1 MKKADIRRRLAREAD
16 LIDVHTHVGIDPVN
30 FARGDYPYGISGQ
43 DMLLRMESQG
53 IDAAVCFPMLYT
65 TYFRFHAFREG
76 RFTRDPAGPSE
87 FPYRAENENLC
98 REIYEAFPP
107 FAGRL
112 LPFAF
117 FDPARKPGEQAAF
130 LKDLAEEFPLFGLK
144 TATSYL
150 QSHIASLLGRGR
162 PLLDLAAERNLPL
175 TIHSSVL
182 PGDPWANVFEIL
194 KVARARPDI
203 RFNLAHTCR
212 FDRRALDEA
221 AAIPNAFVDIS
232 AFYIHCTLAQRNH
245 PAVARK
251 AQRFPADYRRRADA
265 LKAIANAYPDTILWG
280 TDTPFN
286 LFKSRFFDERGTMV
300 KIDLDCPPDGEI
312 KIVRALP
319 PALRRRIGRTNTL
332 RFLFGSA
339 GETKR

>member
-1 MKKADIRRRLAREAD
+1 MKKTAIRRRLEREAD
-16 LIDVHTHVGIDPVN
+16 LIDVHTHVGIDPVQY
-30 FARGDYPYGISGQ
+30 ARGDYPYGISGQ
-43 DMLLRMESQG
+43 DMLLRMDAQG

-65 TYFRFHAFREG
+65 GYFRFHAFCAG
-76 RFTRDPAGPSE
+76 RFLRDPAGPSA
-87 FPYRAENENLC
+87 FPYRAENANLC
-98 REIYEAFPP
+98 REIYAAFPA

-117 FDPARKPGEQAAF
+117 FDPARKAAEQAAF

-144 TATSYL
+144 TATSYI
-150 QSHIASLLGRGR
+150 QSHITALLGRGR
-162 PLLDLAAERNLPL
+162 PLLDLAADLDLPL
-175 TIHSSVL
+175 TIHTSVL
-182 PGDPWANVFEIL
+182 PGDPWADVFEIL
-194 KVARARPDI
+194 KVARARPEI

-221 AAIPNAFVDIS
+221 AQLSNAFVDVS

-251 AQRFPADYRRRADA
+251 DHRVPADYRRRADA
-265 LKAIANAYPDTILWG
+265 LKKIAETYPDTILWG

-286 LFKSRFFDERGTMV
+286 IFKSRFFDDKGTML
-300 KIDLDCPPDGEI
+300 KIDLDCPPDGEV

-332 RFLFGSA
+332 RFLFGNGTVKS
-339 GETKR
+339 